1 MHSCCASL
9 SGVFPV
15 HHPQRTLVL
24 NLMVARDIMA
34 ADWKCSMIK
43 CRPSDSVLYR
53 CFWGLGG
60 LSEVLDISINMGE
73 TTRFFCVVQL
83 KGLFWSQSVLE
94 KTHPFK

>member
-1 MHSCCASL
+1 
-9 SGVFPV
+9 
-15 HHPQRTLVL
+15 
-24 NLMVARDIMA
+24 MVARDIMA

-43 CRPSDSVLYR
+43 CQPSDSVLYR

-73 TTRFFCVVQL
+73 TTRFFCIVQL